1 MPFSSVLE
9 LFERF
14 VPRRVLRFGLVG
26 LSGVIV
32 NLGILAL
39 LSDALHVDDVISSA
53 IAIELSIISNFFF
66 NNAWTFSDKN
76 ELARVG
82 FGVRLFRYN
91 LVSLV
96 GLGIQLGTFILLT
109 NMSMKMFHLDKPG
122 PWKYPAQLV
131 GIAIAMAWNFLTN
144 FFWTWAQHDT
154 PDAQEAEGRTP

>member
-1 MPFSSVLE
+1 VPFSAVLE

-14 VPRRVLRFGLVG
+14 IPRRVLRFALVG

-39 LSDALHVDDVISSA
+39 LSDVIHIDDVVSSA
-53 IAIELSIISNFFF
+53 IAIEVSIVSNFFF

-82 FGVRLFRYN
+82 FGSRLFRYN

-96 GLGIQLGTFILLT
+96 GLAIQLGTFVLLT
-109 NMSMKMFHLDKPG
+109 NLAMNMFQLDKPG

-131 GIAIAMAWNFLTN
+131 GIGIAMAWNFLTN
-144 FFWTWAQHDT
+144 FFWTWAQT
-154 PDAQEAEGRTP
+154 EGQTQ